1 MPAYKQV
8 SKPRAASYNPVI
20 VSAYYKS
27 EGLPAPVF
35 EHRFHPS
42 RKWRFDI
49 AWPERRVA
57 VEVEGGIWTQ
67 GRHTRASGY
76 NKDREKYNT
85 AAAMGWQVLRYA
97 PCEVCMAETI
107 EQIKQ
112 AMDTKRL
119 APLPY
124 EDRGE

>member
-8 SKPRAASYNPVI
+8 RKPRAASYNPVI

-35 EHRFHPS
+35 EYRFHPS

-57 VEVEGGIWTQ
+57 VEVEGEKPASRFNS
-67 GRHTRASGY
+67 GR
-76 NKDREKYNT
+76 
-85 AAAMGWQVLRYA
+85 
-97 PCEVCMAETI
+97 I
-107 EQIKQ
+107 
-112 AMDTKRL
+112 
-119 APLPY
+119 
-124 EDRGE
+124 